1 MHWHFFHYE
10 MSLFLFSDSL
20 YLEYTLSEISV
31 GFQLHFLVISVCM
44 IYFTHPFLFN
54 IFVSLNLKCVS
65 GAKCFYFM

>member
-1 MHWHFFHYE
+1 MHWHFFHDE

-31 GFQLHFLVISVCM
+31 GFQLHFLVVSVCM
-44 IYFTHPFLFN
+44 IYVTHPFLFN
-54 IFVSLNLKCVS
+54 IFVSLNPKCVS